1 MSTYS
6 TTAAA
11 IARAQALA
19 SKHGESMFVIWSGDA
34 FAVANTDDL
43 DTWWLGATVLG
54 EVMSD
59 GTYAL
64 SG

>member
-11 IARAQALA
+11 IARARVLA
-19 SKHGESMFVIWSGDA
+19 RKRGESMFVVWSGDA
-34 FAVANTDDL
+34 YAVAGEADL
-43 DTWWLGATVLG
+43 DTWWLGATVFG

-59 GTYAL
+59 GTYL
-64 SG
+64 QSG